1 MRKLTPSLVLA
12 GAFGLV
18 ALSASAEENAA
29 VSESAAPTFQEV
41 ERGGYA
47 GTEFGFALTTV
58 PGDSGKLAT
67 GSVLEVELGYDISSL
82 IGIGVFVW
90 GASLTS
96 PGDAALPNGTAIGDF
111 SSVFPGAELRLYLP
125 IASDSNGVKRLF
137 FDLRAG
143 GGVMLFEGGLTGYPS
158 GSAAPPSPNNNAFS
172 GIAPAGRLG
181 VSLEYFTRLRHFSIG
196 LGLEAV
202 AAAPGGS
209 VMVGGSASP
218 FARYSF

>member
-1 MRKLTPSLVLA
+1 MRARASILA
-12 GAFGLV
+12 LASVFGL
-18 ALSASAEENAA
+18 ATRPASAEENTA

-47 GTEFGFALTTV
+47 GTAFGFALTTV

-67 GSVLEVELGYDISSL
+67 GSVLDVELGYDISSL
-82 IGIGVFVW
+82 FGIGVFVW
-90 GASLTS
+90 GASLTT
-96 PGDAALPNGTAIGDF
+96 PGDAALPNNTPIGDF

-137 FDLRAG
+137 FDVRAG

-158 GSAAPPSPNNNAFS
+158 GSAAPASPNNNAFS
-172 GIAPAGRLG
+172 GMAPAGRLG
-181 VSLEYFTRLRHFSIG
+181 VSLEYFTRLRHFSFG
-196 LGLEAV
+196 LGIEAV

-209 VMVGGSASP
+209 LMVGGSASP